1 MAFQQGKLDKRIK
14 DARARG
20 QIVFVSRGPL
30 KGYKGKVVYADEVS
44 ATVQIFA
51 KGNQSVTLP
60 RDQISWILDSS
71 APLRMQSDA
80 PMAISFDE
88 AMNQEFV
95 NVLLDEDGNPI
106 GGQDNMDRKDHI
118 AESID
123 TPQGSPSLQAEG
135 WGA

>member
-1 MAFQQGKLDKRIK
+1 M
-14 DARARG
+14 
-20 QIVFVSRGPL
+20 FVSRGPL
-30 KGYKGKVVYADEVS
+30 KGYKGRVVYADDVS

-51 KGNQSVTLP
+51 KGNASVTLP
-60 RDQISWILDSS
+60 RDSITSILDSS

-106 GGQDNMDRKDHI
+106 GGADNMGR
-118 AESID
+118 
-123 TPQGSPSLQAEG
+123 
-135 WGA
+135 